1 MGWSRPKTHAWM
13 NMIYLS
19 SMGFGVSRVFC
30 PHVFFI
36 GGLQPTDQDE
46 HFLHN
51 YGPLKQA
58 QPQKKNDNP

>member
-1 MGWSRPKTHAWM
+1 VCLGTREPEWGGARPKRMSWM

-19 SMGFGVSRVFC
+19 STGFGVSRVIL
-30 PHVFFI
+30 PHAFFI

-51 YGPLKQA
+51 YGL
-58 QPQKKNDNP
+58 